1 MLFLNIIY
9 RTDAILPYLEN
20 AKSDLRPKHKEL
32 CVLHKR
38 QNAVEI
44 KKSLMISANLAT
56 SKSNTSARNNNSS
69 SNTTPTTSFSS
80 NITTFTRS
88 NKNNKRSSSSNTTTS
103 QTIEIINLISDGDD
117 DNLDLNDIESSNTP
131 TTSITYEENDF
142 GKNYEGLK
150 TYDQKMSSSSCINP
164 AVCNCHVR
172 GKYRFFLIEVFK
184 KQLISQ
190 CISF

>member
-69 SNTTPTTSFSS
+69 SNITPTTSFSS
-80 NITTFTRS
+80 NITTNIMEVDSPEAT
-88 NKNNKRSSSSNTTTS
+88 K
-103 QTIEIINLISDGDD
+103 TIKDHHHQI
-117 DNLDLNDIESSNTP
+117 
-131 TTSITYEENDF
+131 
-142 GKNYEGLK
+142 
-150 TYDQKMSSSSCINP
+150 QQ
-164 AVCNCHVR
+164 HH
-172 GKYRFFLIEVFK
+172 
-184 KQLISQ
+184 KQLRLSI
-190 CISF
+190 